1 MRTAEDGTPELD
13 ETRIVN
19 VTEVAFDP
27 AAFTFDPSLGFRV
40 EDLWDVL
47 TR

>member
-1 MRTAEDGTPELD
+1 MGTAEDGTPELD

-19 VTEVAFDP
+19 VTEMAFDP
-27 AAFTFDPSLGFRV
+27 DAFTFDPSLGFRV